1 MKKILFATTAL
12 IATAS
17 VAAADVS
24 FSGYG
29 RFGARHLGAGT
40 GTTGV
45 YTRIR
50 LQVDMSTEADNGLVF
65 GARLRHEVDSWN
77 GSTNTMFSVGPDGI
91 AGTADDTT
99 AFRSHGFNTARF
111 YAKAGGFQLGVG
123 NIFGAI
129 ESMPANYA
137 KTQSG
142 SIGLSG
148 LGFNDLITGNAGGWD
163 AYSSKGAGA
172 TPNQGVEAMYSAG
185 DFSGHLSYGKNA
197 TGTQERLA
205 AYVAYSFNDWTVA
218 LGYQD
223 SNVVGE
229 DILALTVSGK
239 IGNFGVDL
247 GYSSVD
253 GAADDRIVVRGY
265 ADIGAATKL
274 TAYISSQNMPAPAE
288 DMAYGLGVSHS
299 LGGGASIEAGVGKDF
314 AGDTN
319 ADLGIRFNF

>member
-77 GSTNTMFSVGPDGI
+77 GSTSTMFSVGPDGV

-99 AFRSHGFNTARF
+99 AFNGHGFNTARF

-129 ESMPANYA
+129 ESMPGVYA
-137 KTQSG
+137 SSQSA

-148 LGFNDLITGNAGGWD
+148 LGFNDLLVGNSGWD
-163 AYSSKGAGA
+163 AHSSKGAG
-172 TPNQGVEAMYSAG
+172 
-185 DFSGHLSYGKNA
+185 
-197 TGTQERLA
+197 
-205 AYVAYSFNDWTVA
+205 
-218 LGYQD
+218 
-223 SNVVGE
+223 
-229 DILALTVSGK
+229 
-239 IGNFGVDL
+239 
-247 GYSSVD
+247 
-253 GAADDRIVVRGY
+253 
-265 ADIGAATKL
+265 
-274 TAYISSQNMPAPAE
+274 
-288 DMAYGLGVSHS
+288 S
-299 LGGGASIEAGVGKDF
+299 LRKWLW
-314 AGDTN
+314 N
-319 ADLGIRFNF
+319 L